1 MVIVIGLDRTQAV
14 SESGSG
20 GCPPEVVMA
29 GAVLVVVV
37 GTGSGCR
44 ACMSQRNLE
53 EKVQRNST
61 LSSVTVKTQNA
72 RYSRQSQGTFD

>member
-1 MVIVIGLDRTQAV
+1 MIGLDRTQAV

-44 ACMSQRNLE
+44 ACMSQVWEPRFF
-53 EKVQRNST
+53 RS
-61 LSSVTVKTQNA
+61 
-72 RYSRQSQGTFD
+72 FDLVSEDQAPFSN